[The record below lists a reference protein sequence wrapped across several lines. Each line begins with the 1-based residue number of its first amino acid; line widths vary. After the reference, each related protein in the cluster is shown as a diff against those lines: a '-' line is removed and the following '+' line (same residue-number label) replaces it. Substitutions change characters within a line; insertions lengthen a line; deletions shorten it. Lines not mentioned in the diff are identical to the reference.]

1 MLSSVFSIQVRNQA
15 KKFRFA
21 QTFWFLYNLFID
33 DKEWHM
39 TDTDFFTLNQEQWF
53 KEFVETELSKKVADT
68 HAQIEIFEF
77 DDVPQ

>member
-1 MLSSVFSIQVRNQA
+1 
-15 KKFRFA
+15 
-21 QTFWFLYNLFID
+21 
-33 DKEWHM
+33 M

-53 KEFVETELSKKVADT
+53 QEFVESELSKKVVDT